1 MNRRWGMGAAVIAAV
16 VLLGGCGTR
25 HHGPPG
31 GPGGPGGPGPRAM
44 VLDRLSHFRPLVEV
58 VDGRVRVDPPIL
70 IYLPGEKDFEIVWRL
85 PEKSPWRFTRD
96 GITIDGEILDQLVET
111 SRGKA
116 VLLDGGQKEITC
128 KPRDSD
134 REFACRNAHT
144 RPGVF
149 KYTIRLT
156 DGKQTISVDPPMV
169 NW

>member
-1 MNRRWGMGAAVIAAV
+1 MNRRWGLGAAVIAAV
-16 VLLGGCGTR
+16 VLLAGCGMR
-25 HHGPPG
+25 HHGHPG
-31 GPGGPGGPGPRAM
+31 GSGPGPHRM
-44 VLDRLSHFRPLVEV
+44 GLDRPSHFKPQVQV

-70 IYLPGEKDFEIVWRL
+70 IYLPGDKDVDIVWQL
-85 PEKSPWRFTRD
+85 PKDSPWRFTRD

-116 VLLDGGQKEITC
+116 VLLDGGQKEISC
-128 KPRDSD
+128 KPREDA

-156 DGKQTISVDPPMV
+156 DGRQTISVDPPMV